1 MTQSPWA
8 VSILLSLGLLGTG
21 YIIGYIIVYILIL
34 ASKE

>member
-21 YIIGYIIVYILIL
+21 YIIVHILIL

>member
-1 MTQSPWA
+1 MTQFPWA

-21 YIIGYIIVYILIL
+21 YLIVYILIL

>member
-1 MTQSPWA
+1 MTQVPWA

-21 YIIGYIIVYILIL
+21 YIIVYILIL

>member
-21 YIIGYIIVYILIL
+21 YIIVYILIL